1 MKYGEGE
8 LAGDQ
13 LDEKNN
19 VHAKTQQ
26 KLSAAMSIVINW
38 LLQVSHHTWVAEIH
52 GKKTNTY
59 EKVVLPP
66 ARSAVGAE
74 LLQVAGQEPSKR
86 RGPSEKLVG
95 EPGTITLG
103 LQVSRFLHCQNSS
116 KCAGHFPRGRMTY
129 RKPRGIKETF
139 FLGGERGN

>member
-103 LQVSRFLHCQNSS
+103 LQVSVDSSTVRILQNVQAISLEEEWLIENQE
-116 KCAGHFPRGRMTY
+116 A
-129 RKPRGIKETF
+129 
-139 FLGGERGN
+139 